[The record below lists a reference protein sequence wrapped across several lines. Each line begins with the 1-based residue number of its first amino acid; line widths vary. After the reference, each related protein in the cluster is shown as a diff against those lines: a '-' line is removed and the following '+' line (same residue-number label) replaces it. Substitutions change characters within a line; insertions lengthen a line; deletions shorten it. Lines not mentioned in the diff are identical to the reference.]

1 MENETVDRYEL
12 EAEFYDKIYDYKED
26 IPLYLEYSKNVKG
39 AVLECGCGTGRILL
53 PLAREGIK
61 VVGIDTSKKMLAVAR
76 RKIAEESEEVRSRI
90 KLVEADMRNFEL
102 EERFSLCIIA
112 FSTFLHLLTVEDQER
127 TLRCIHKHLLPDGK
141 VIISVF
147 NPDLSRP
154 QNLVR
159 LDKIKHVDNEIIM
172 RFTMQKFDFPN
183 QLMDVW
189 HIYDFVKLDGTV
201 KRHVVYFKLRYIFY
215 NEMIELLKRTGY
227 EIEAVYG
234 DHKKTPFN
242 EKSPLMVF
250 VARRKK

>member
-1 MENETVDRYEL
+1 
-12 EAEFYDKIYDYKED
+12 
-26 IPLYLEYSKNVKG
+26 
-39 AVLECGCGTGRILL
+39 
-53 PLAREGIK
+53 
-61 VVGIDTSKKMLAVAR
+61 
-76 RKIAEESEEVRSRI
+76 
-90 KLVEADMRNFEL
+90 
-102 EERFSLCIIA
+102 
-112 FSTFLHLLTVEDQER
+112 
-127 TLRCIHKHLLPDGK
+127 

-159 LDKIKHVDNEIIM
+159 LEKIKHVDNETIM